1 MPVYAIFSVLL
12 HIVHENESKENKADT
27 KSNRERDIVREIQC
41 ERKTMDE
48 RQRRRRKRR
57 MKVYFM
63 RALTAVCAVGILTL
77 LILAG
82 RGVYRLFHKEKHE
95 TMAVNDREMELID
108 ELKAQMKGKELTLIL
123 DAGHGGD
130 DVGTGEADYYEKD
143 INLDIV
149 RQMKELLEYCGVS
162 VILTRDGDQ
171 TVTLPERSAMA
182 NDSGADWFV
191 SIHCNYCEEDSSVAG
206 LECYYWFDSAEGKA
220 FAENIV
226 KAAGES
232 NEINVRGTKTEDF
245 HVLRETSIP
254 AVLVET
260 GYISNREDRKN
271 LYDSDYQKT
280 LSLYL
285 VKGIIE
291 GFVQSAVPQVK

>member
-1 MPVYAIFSVLL
+1 
-12 HIVHENESKENKADT
+12 
-27 KSNRERDIVREIQC
+27 
-41 ERKTMDE
+41 MDE

-63 RALTAVCAVGILTL
+63 RALTAVCAISILTL

-82 RGVYRLFHKEKHE
+82 RGIYRLFHKEKQE
-95 TMAVNDREMELID
+95 TMAVTDEQMELID

-123 DAGHGGD
+123 DAGHGGN
-130 DVGTGEADYYEKD
+130 DVGTGDPDYYEKD
-143 INLDIV
+143 INMDIV
-149 RQMKELLEYCGVS
+149 RQMKELLEYCGVH

-171 TVTLPERSAMA
+171 TVALQERSALA
-182 NDSGADWFV
+182 NESEADWFV
-191 SIHCNYCEEDSSVAG
+191 SVHCNYCEEDASVAG
-206 LECYYWFDSAEGKA
+206 LECYYWFNSAEGQA
-220 FAENIV
+220 FAEKIV
-226 KAAGES
+226 ETAAES
-232 NEINVRGTKTEDF
+232 GEINVRGTKTEDF
-245 HVLRETSIP
+245 HVLRETNIP
-254 AVLVET
+254 AVLIET

-291 GFVQSAVPQVK
+291 GFVQSAETGTE